1 MLLPRTPY
9 VRLVRCSLALNI
21 FDIGLGAPRGFA
33 ISWLASYFFCLS
45 VFVFTAVMSLFLP
58 SRTAMSRSPFCS
70 WLGIAAG
77 VPPAGKAFDFRRY
90 FFFLPF
96 FFFFFVTPPFFFI
109 LIDVRFCRLFI
120 HPGPRLGSLRFR
132 WVAVVRGFFCLFSGH
147 LLFLRFS
154 GFSGFS
160 LPFYLMLADETTR
173 LGWLDASRRFFFH
186 SSIPL

>member
-1 MLLPRTPY
+1 
-9 VRLVRCSLALNI
+9 
-21 FDIGLGAPRGFA
+21 
-33 ISWLASYFFCLS
+33 
-45 VFVFTAVMSLFLP
+45 MSLFLP

-96 FFFFFVTPPFFFI
+96 FFFFFVTLPFFI

-132 WVAVVRGFFCLFSGH
+132 WVAVARGFFRLFSGH
-147 LLFLRFS
+147 LLFLR
-154 GFSGFS
+154 FSGFS

-173 LGWLDASRRFFFH
+173 LGWLDASRRFFF
-186 SSIPL
+186 SLFNSPASCSKILLRFVSFPCAVFQLFPLLSTLGVAFCSMEKGVQKSKRTK